1 MDDLYGE
8 DELMQDGESS
18 ASEGECGVS
27 GDAEESA
34 IGEWVRAPEGTQQQH
49 TADGLSLKEPF
60 HIDDTSTVLLVARG
74 GAAGVG
80 NKVATRAKGGGK
92 GGGGS
97 QQKLQS
103 MVGAVHE
110 T

>member
-18 ASEGECGVS
+18 ASEGEGEGS

-74 GAAGVG
+74 G
-80 NKVATRAKGGGK
+80 
-92 GGGGS
+92 S